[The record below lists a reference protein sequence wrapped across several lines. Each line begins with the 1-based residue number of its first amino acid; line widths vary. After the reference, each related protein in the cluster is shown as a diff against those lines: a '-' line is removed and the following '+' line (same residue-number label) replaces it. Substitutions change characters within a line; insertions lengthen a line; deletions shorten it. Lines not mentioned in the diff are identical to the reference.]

1 MLSIKYLVLV
11 VLICSFTIAG
21 DFRTISN
28 DTFRAGESYDYK
40 VKYGFLTIGE
50 AEVDVDEKIYLI
62 NARPC
67 YKVNVLGKTAGLTD
81 VFKVRNT
88 YRSYVDTLAFI
99 PHKFIYS
106 ARENSYKR
114 DQVMSFNHEKNEV
127 IKLEK
132 EQLKTFEVPNNIQ
145 DVISGYYFLRTID
158 FSKFPIG
165 QTVTSPIFFDEDLY
179 QMKIKYA
186 GKGIVHTR
194 FGKMRVLKL
203 NPILPK
209 NDLFKGENA
218 IRIWVSDD
226 KNRVPLKIEV
236 DFSFGTID
244 MEIKNYKG
252 VKYPFVWKVV

>member
-1 MLSIKYLVLV
+1 MLSVKYLVLII
-11 VLICSFTIAG
+11 LFCSFTISG
-21 DFRTISN
+21 EFRTIPN
-28 DTFRAGESYDYK
+28 DSFRAGESYDYK

-62 NARPC
+62 NSRPC

-106 ARENSYKR
+106 ARENTYKR
-114 DQVMSFNHEKNEV
+114 DQVMSFDHQKNEV
-127 IKLEK
+127 VKTEK
-132 EQLKTFEVPNNIQ
+132 EESKTFNVPNNIQ

-158 FSKFPIG
+158 FSKFSIG
-165 QTVTSPIFFDEDLY
+165 QTVTSPLFFDENLY

-209 NDLFKGENA
+209 NDLFKSENA

-252 VKYPFVWKVV
+252 VKYPFVWKVS